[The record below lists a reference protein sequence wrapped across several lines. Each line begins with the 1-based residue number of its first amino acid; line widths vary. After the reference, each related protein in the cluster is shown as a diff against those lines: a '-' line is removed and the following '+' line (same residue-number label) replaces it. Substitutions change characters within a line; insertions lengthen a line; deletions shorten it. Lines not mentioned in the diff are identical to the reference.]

1 MNANNNDVYE
11 DNNNSIDER
20 DSAEEKSFSLTVAE
34 VGSQDVG
41 RRIARIDPKL
51 AQNFQIQTGDA
62 LKISSEKT
70 DAVVLSWPAQ
80 QDDYGKGL
88 IRIDGYLRN
97 KLEVGINEKVHVTKA
112 ITNDARKVT
121 CAS

>member
-11 DNNNSIDER
+11 DKKNSIDER
-20 DSAEEKSFSLTVAE
+20 DSAEEKNFSLTVAE

-70 DAVVLSWPAQ
+70 DTVVAK
-80 QDDYGKGL
+80 D
-88 IRIDGYLRN
+88 
-97 KLEVGINEKVHVTKA
+97 
-112 ITNDARKVT
+112 
-121 CAS
+121 